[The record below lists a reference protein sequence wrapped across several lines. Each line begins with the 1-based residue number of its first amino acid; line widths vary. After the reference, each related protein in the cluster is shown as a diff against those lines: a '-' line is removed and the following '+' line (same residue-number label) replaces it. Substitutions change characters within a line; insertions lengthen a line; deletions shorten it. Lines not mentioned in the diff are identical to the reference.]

1 MKYNQHMSK
10 EEVVMRLYT
19 DWLKIL
25 MTDHDLRNIPS
36 LGEVRNDLEKLL
48 GGKLEKSLLL
58 SKTVPEFMKREEEK
72 L

>member
-1 MKYNQHMSK
+1 MSK